1 MSGIAG
7 ILRRDGGPVPKKWGD
22 LLEQALMFGGGIPS
36 RFEDSIPVERGEL
49 QILLLSGSGIVEPC
63 PSGLMIIDG
72 DFEGECAFARWNE
85 ETLELELGR
94 KGTGQKSLYWFDLA
108 EAGDGLLFCTNPLPL
123 LKIAR
128 ELELPNDHFAQ
139 GVQEYLQDGF
149 VVEGGELFSPVCSMP
164 LQPVSQKCAEKTSE
178 LCCEFTT
185 TLAEDV
191 QTLVRLLGAP
201 FADPTLLSTLQQYR
215 FAKENG
221 CCVVE
226 GLAVPE
232 SKQFFTRFSST
243 KQIEKQK
250 MGQRFIARR
259 IELGAIADYVGVQ
272 LSISEEQ
279 KPLETIPFPLASW
292 LRNPQSNLSQLA
304 GDIFHS
310 DSAFENLP
318 IQKKSVL
325 DMFASHQQESQDHAV
340 ELFSLLTLVLWSQ
353 LVHA

>member
-1 MSGIAG
+1 
-7 ILRRDGGPVPKKWGD
+7 
-22 LLEQALMFGGGIPS
+22 
-36 RFEDSIPVERGEL
+36 
-49 QILLLSGSGIVEPC
+49 
-63 PSGLMIIDG
+63 
-72 DFEGECAFARWNE
+72 
-85 ETLELELGR
+85 
-94 KGTGQKSLYWFDLA
+94 
-108 EAGDGLLFCTNPLPL
+108 
-123 LKIAR
+123 
-128 ELELPNDHFAQ
+128 
-139 GVQEYLQDGF
+139 
-149 VVEGGELFSPVCSMP
+149 
-164 LQPVSQKCAEKTSE
+164 
-178 LCCEFTT
+178 
-185 TLAEDV
+185 
-191 QTLVRLLGAP
+191 
-201 FADPTLLSTLQQYR
+201 
-215 FAKENG
+215 
-221 CCVVE
+221 
-226 GLAVPE
+226 
-232 SKQFFTRFSST
+232 
-243 KQIEKQK
+243 